1 MRKAVEES
9 LNVLLDE
16 FEYEQLF
23 IRSFLII
30 ILRQTSGGVRALL
43 FVVWGSGEGQRD
55 GRDVAGE

>member
-1 MRKAVEES
+1 M
-9 LNVLLDE
+9 LLDE

-43 FVVWGSGEGQRD
+43 FVVWDSGEGQRD